1 MSLDTERFDHEATE
15 LNELGRLELA
25 DELETIERAKADLL
39 NEIDVVVSRIRAAG
53 SRYFNRWDRAKRA
66 QCLTI
71 DDVISDFR
79 ANVEASFDDL
89 VDADELRRVRALA
102 DGGSDD

>member
-1 MSLDTERFDHEATE
+1 MTLDTDDRSDDD

-39 NEIDVVVSRIRAAG
+39 NEIDVVISRVRAAG
-53 SRYFNRWDRAKRA
+53 PRYFNRWDRARRA

-71 DDVISDFR
+71 DEVVDDFR
-79 ANVEASFDDL
+79 ANVEASFNDL
-89 VDADELRRVRALA
+89 IDADEMRRVRALA
-102 DGGSDD
+102 EGEST